1 MHVVVWFCLNVYT
14 TLSLSVYVQVDFRTF
29 VHVNAKSMP
38 SSMVKYVSKK
48 YLCVTIGM
56 RNESKM
62 FIRTKHTLWNK
73 YMQGIPAP
81 SAPKFCGKKKHW
93 NVKLTKGI
101 TLFMQ
106 SQECVRAS
114 DLIHF
119 LRAMTKH
126 SGSTNIVTTIVVIIV
141 RNVCS
146 KHIHFDSETNC

>member
-1 MHVVVWFCLNVYT
+1 MHVVVWFCLNVFA

-81 SAPKFCGKKKHW
+81 SAPKFCEKK
-93 NVKLTKGI
+93 
-101 TLFMQ
+101 TLK
-106 SQECVRAS
+106 C
-114 DLIHF
+114 
-119 LRAMTKH
+119 
-126 SGSTNIVTTIVVIIV
+126 
-141 RNVCS
+141 
-146 KHIHFDSETNC
+146 ETNKGNYVIYAITRMCESFRSHTFSSCHDKAFRIHQYRYDYGRHYCTQCM